1 MDALSL
7 FCCCWGVYVWMCV
20 LKGLKYLLETCKLAW
35 CEIYNRYCV
44 IQWIIAVR
52 IENCKIDLIEQWAKH
67 ISRIRTYFIE
77 IQKEL
82 TLISFPDIVSLV
94 DDGILRLI
102 GLPHVF

>member
-1 MDALSL
+1 MCFFMGS
-7 FCCCWGVYVWMCV
+7 GV
-20 LKGLKYLLETCKLAW
+20 LKYLLDACKLA
-35 CEIYNRYCV
+35 CGEIYNRYRV
-44 IQWIIAVR
+44 IQWIIAVCV
-52 IENCKIDLIEQWAKH
+52 ENGKIDLIEQWTKH
-67 ISRIRTYFIE
+67 IRRIRTYFIE